1 MNDDIMI
8 ESFTITNKWEHTL
21 VEMQLSQFEWKNFG
35 YKFSIKYWHWVLRN
49 LIDVCQSHNP
59 IKISKVMAISDGQSS
74 SCLNRT
80 YKYSLW
86 FNILFDIRWMFGFC
100 CYISN
105 SYMINDIVL
114 PIKFSKYTWC
124 NSTIWFTTHQFFFSQ
139 QYVYW
144 WFDYILPHQY
154 ISMLKDLLRHLQLW
168 IDH

>member
-35 YKFSIKYWHWVLRN
+35 CKFSIKYWLWVLRN

-86 FNILFDIRWMFGFC
+86 LYILYDIRWIFGFC

-105 SYMINDIVL
+105 FYMINNIVF

-124 NSTIWFTTHQFFFSQ
+124 NSTIWFTTEKKFFFST
-139 QYVYW
+139 
-144 WFDYILPHQY
+144 IC
-154 ISMLKDLLRHLQLW
+154 LLMIWLYFTSSVHTNV
-168 IDH
+168 

>member
-1 MNDDIMI
+1 
-8 ESFTITNKWEHTL
+8 
-21 VEMQLSQFEWKNFG
+21 
-35 YKFSIKYWHWVLRN
+35 
-49 LIDVCQSHNP
+49 
-59 IKISKVMAISDGQSS
+59 MAITDGQSS

-124 NSTIWFTTHQFFFSQ
+124 NSTIWFTTHQFFFLNNMFTDDLIIFYHISTYQ
-139 QYVYW
+139 CLRIFWGTYNFGSITSTQICILLAILEYSIILFGPQANQYFTTKYYKFSITKKV
-144 WFDYILPHQY
+144 F
-154 ISMLKDLLRHLQLW
+154 S
-168 IDH
+168 